1 MGLVITVSGLHG
13 TGKSTYAKAISEE
26 FNLRHVSAGAL
37 FRQIAL
43 ERRTS
48 IEELSR
54 TVERDEEIDRLIDD
68 RTRREAS
75 GGNVILDGL
84 LAGWMAREYTDLKIY
99 LKCPDD
105 VRMHRIAERDGIP
118 YEKAMKTSTFREDT
132 EKKRFKRL
140 YDIEIDDLS
149 IYDLIINTGLLSLKS
164 NIEVI
169 KKFVQEYISSEG
181 DKK

>member
-37 FRQIAL
+37 FRQVAL
-43 ERRTS
+43 ERGMS

-54 TVERDEEIDRLIDD
+54 TAERDKEIDRLIDD

-75 GGNVILDGL
+75 VENVILDGL
-84 LAGWMAREYTDLKIY
+84 LAGWMARDNADLKIY

-105 VRMHRIAERDGIP
+105 VRIHRIAERDGIT
-118 YEKAMKTSTFREDT
+118 YEKARKTTTFREGA

-140 YDIEIDDLS
+140 YDIEMNDLS
-149 IYDLIINTGLLSLKS
+149 IYDLIINTGLMSIKS

-169 KKFVQEYISSEG
+169 KKFVQEYISSQG
-181 DKK
+181 GKR

>member
-1 MGLVITVSGLHG
+1 MDLVITVSGLHG

-37 FRQIAL
+37 FRQIAA
-43 ERRTS
+43 ERGLS

-54 TVERDEEIDRLIDD
+54 TAERDKEIDRLIDD
-68 RTRREAS
+68 RTRGEAS
-75 GGNVILDGL
+75 RRDVILDGL
-84 LAGWMAREYTDLKIY
+84 LAGWMARDYADLKIY

-105 VRMHRIAERDGIP
+105 VRMHRIAERDEIT
-118 YEKAMKTSTFREDT
+118 YEKARKTTTFREDT

-140 YDIEIDDLS
+140 YDIEMDDLS
-149 IYDLIINTGLLSLKS
+149 IYDLIINTGLMSLKS

-169 KKFVQEYISSEG
+169 KKFVQEYISSQG
-181 DKK
+181 GKR